1 MAVIDT
7 LPMPLRGGPRIARTW
22 LDAETANRSTVWRHI
37 RALRHQPPGR
47 ARKGQR
53 REVFCAAL
61 EQAEQLFAAAE
72 TVGDA
77 ARPILIFYGLS
88 QAGRAVAAASKEVD
102 GNHYRLIGHG
112 ITVVNLGQESSL
124 HELTVADE
132 GTGSLTQLAP
142 LLRSGTLPDGAALGD
157 IWASIPSLLGQPLD
171 DGEYPRWP
179 LRFEPHSVQG
189 VLGARREIV
198 AWVRGL
204 PVWLFT
210 GDEPGQAVTDYLC
223 HYPALAE
230 SGQSHLVPDP
240 FSRDERQGGTVKA
253 LRCWPWADPVDPAA
267 VQRLLWEFGESRT
280 LPYLGD
286 DDRWVFPRLGGGEIP
301 LHPLLAWWAL
311 LFALSMVAR
320 YEPASWTRHLD
331 VDAEFTAVKLASA
344 LNLAL
349 DTCPQLILHAIRAVG
364 GPV

>member
-1 MAVIDT
+1 VAVIDS
-7 LPMPLRGGPRIARTW
+7 LPMPLRGGPKIGRT
-22 LDAETANRSTVWRHI
+22 LDAETPRRATVWRHI

-47 ARKGQR
+47 AREGQR

-61 EQAEQLFAAAE
+61 EQAEQLYAAAE

-77 ARPILIFYGLS
+77 ARPILVFYGLS
-88 QAGRAVAAASKEVD
+88 QAGRAVAAASTEVD
-102 GNHYRLIGHG
+102 DEHFTLSGHG
-112 ITVVNLGQESSL
+112 ISVVNLRPGSPL
-124 HELTVADE
+124 HELTVADK
-132 GTGSLTQLAP
+132 GKGSFTQLAP
-142 LLRSGTLPDGAALGD
+142 LLRSGTLPGGATLDD
-157 IWASIPSLLGQPLD
+157 IWTSIPSLLGQPLG
-171 DGEYPRWP
+171 DGEYPLWP
-179 LRFEPHSVQG
+179 LRFEPHSGQG
-189 VLGARREIV
+189 VAGTRREIV

-204 PVWLFT
+204 PLWPLT
-210 GDEPGQAVTDYLC
+210 NGDPGQAVADYLR

-240 FSRDERQGGTVKA
+240 FSPDEQQGGAVKA
-253 LRCWPWADPVDPAA
+253 LRCWPWAGPVDPAS
-267 VQRLLWEFGESRT
+267 VQRFLWEFGESRT

-311 LFALSMVAR
+311 LFVLSMVAR

-331 VDAEFTAVKLASA
+331 VDAHFTAVKLASA
-344 LNLAL
+344 LSLAL

-364 GPV
+364 GL